1 MSLHSFTSLNSAN
14 NAGHDAGN
22 VSEGSQVQTVS
33 DDARVTRARL
43 HVASAL
49 MIAERGRPA
58 EAERRL
64 REALG
69 VLERRRR
76 FAGAARAAA
85 TLGCLLRERGEP
97 SRAESTLERARVLF
111 AAAETTTEWS
121 PLTGKRPKSPSDT
134 LTVHPGEREDYV
146 LARALLWAGGG
157 TDDRQS
163 AGPSAGD
170 GLARVADGTIEL
182 FRTQTCGDGLETICA
197 RLRTIIDA
205 TAIAVLSPTAATT
218 PLVTAGPLPHAIGR
232 RARELRLSTRG
243 VSIDGGD
250 GSAQAVVPMRI
261 AEHDQALASLV
272 AYWSRPP
279 VAARHAG
286 VHCLLRVA
294 SVLCASA
301 VNLVVDRQTNQSHE
315 HSSGLVGSSRQI
327 RELRATVTEQAAC
340 PFPILIEGETGSGK
354 EVVARGL
361 HRGGPRRNAAFCA
374 VNCAALTDELFE
386 AEVFGHARGAFTGA
400 VTQRT
405 GLFEAAHRGT
415 LFLDEVGELSARA
428 QAKLLRVVQDGE
440 VRRVGETTTR
450 HVDVRIITATNR
462 VLASE
467 VAAGRFR
474 QDLLFRLAVVRLCVP
489 PLRTRGEDI
498 VLLAKHFWAR
508 ALAQT
513 GGHAAL
519 GTDTL
524 AALASHDWPGN
535 VRELENVMS
544 ALAVRAPKR
553 GWVPASLL
561 PAELRAGGSECGTT
575 LAQARQGFER
585 VFVRAALR
593 RAGGRPG
600 LAANE
605 LGISRQGLAKLM
617 TRLDL
622 RREG

>member
-1 MSLHSFTSLNSAN
+1 MTPAMPPRMTPGMMPEMMSEMM
-14 NAGHDAGN
+14 
-22 VSEGSQVQTVS
+22 SEGIQVQTVS
-33 DDARVTRARL
+33 DDPRVTRARL

-197 RLRTIIDA
+197 RLGTIIDA

-250 GSAQAVVPMRI
+250 GSAQAVVPIRAPTTI
-261 AEHDQALASLV
+261 RR
-272 AYWSRPP
+272 SR
-279 VAARHAG
+279 V
-286 VHCLLRVA
+286 
-294 SVLCASA
+294 
-301 VNLVVDRQTNQSHE
+301 
-315 HSSGLVGSSRQI
+315 SS
-327 RELRATVTEQAAC
+327 
-340 PFPILIEGETGSGK
+340 
-354 EVVARGL
+354 
-361 HRGGPRRNAAFCA
+361 
-374 VNCAALTDELFE
+374 
-386 AEVFGHARGAFTGA
+386 
-400 VTQRT
+400 RT
-405 GLFEAAHRGT
+405 GL
-415 LFLDEVGELSARA
+415 ARRW
-428 QAKLLRVVQDGE
+428 QLVTPVFT
-440 VRRVGETTTR
+440 VS
-450 HVDVRIITATNR
+450 
-462 VLASE
+462 SE
-467 VAAGRFR
+467 WL
-474 QDLLFRLAVVRLCVP
+474 QSCVP
-489 PLRTRGEDI
+489 QRSIWSWIARRINRMSMATENRTFVATENCT
-498 VLLAKHFWAR
+498 LLGRTSR
-508 ALAQT
+508 A
-513 GGHAAL
+513 
-519 GTDTL
+519 
-524 AALASHDWPGN
+524 
-535 VRELENVMS
+535 
-544 ALAVRAPKR
+544 
-553 GWVPASLL
+553 
-561 PAELRAGGSECGTT
+561 
-575 LAQARQGFER
+575 ER
-585 VFVRAALR
+585 TF
-593 RAGGRPG
+593 
-600 LAANE
+600 
-605 LGISRQGLAKLM
+605 SR
-617 TRLDL
+617 
-622 RREG
+622 